1 MSDEKYIVVLMGG
14 ISPEREISLQSG
26 KAVVNALS
34 TDNKNVIKIIVN
46 DDMVNELDNYK
57 IDVAFIAL
65 HGYFGEDGGIQ
76 EVLENKGIPYT
87 GSETAASKLAM
98 NKVESKDAFR
108 RNNIPTPDYFTAST
122 EQNISEIAN
131 RVKSLKLPVITK
143 PVSNGSSIGIY
154 IIKEYI
160 PVSNG
165 SSIGIY
171 IIKEYIEITD
181 AIKYTGR
188 YSEEILVEECI
199 EGRELAISVLN
210 DKALPVIEIKT
221 ATGIYDYDAKYK
233 SDKTQYTVLASAD
246 KSSET
251 TLSHDV
257 YERVQDV
264 AVRAHNSLGCRTFSR
279 VDVILNKDDE
289 IYVLEVNTVPGFTER
304 SLLPKAAAAA
314 NISFS
319 ELCNTIVNAACEHTF
334 VPGQIARADIN
345 NQNIAKI

>member
-122 EQNISEIAN
+122 EQNISEIAK

-143 PVSNGSSIGIY
+143 
-154 IIKEYI
+154 

-334 VPGQIARADIN
+334 VSGQVARADIN
-345 NQNIAKI
+345 DQNIAKI

>member
-160 PVSNG
+160 
-165 SSIGIY
+165 
-171 IIKEYIEITD
+171 EITD

-314 NISFS
+314 NISFP
-319 ELCNTIVNAACEHTF
+319 ELCNAIVNAACEHTF
-334 VPGQIARADIN
+334 VSGQVARADIN
-345 NQNIAKI
+345 DQNIAKI

>member
-160 PVSNG
+160 
-165 SSIGIY
+165 
-171 IIKEYIEITD
+171 EITD

-304 SLLPKAAAAA
+304 SLLPKAASAA

-334 VPGQIARADIN
+334 VPGQVARADIN
-345 NQNIAKI
+345 DQNIAKI

>member
-143 PVSNGSSIGIY
+143 
-154 IIKEYI
+154 

-334 VPGQIARADIN
+334 VPGQISMT
-345 NQNIAKI
+345 KI

>member
-34 TDNKNVIKIIVN
+34 ADNKNVIKIIVN

-143 PVSNGSSIGIY
+143 
-154 IIKEYI
+154 

-334 VPGQIARADIN
+334 VPGQISMT
-345 NQNIAKI
+345 KI

>member
-26 KAVVNALS
+26 KAVVDALS
-34 TDNKNVIKIIVN
+34 MDNKNVIKIIVN

-57 IDVAFIAL
+57 IDVAFVAL

-76 EVLENKGIPYT
+76 EVLETKGIPYT
-87 GSETAASKLAM
+87 GSGTTASKLAM
-98 NKVESKDAFR
+98 NKVESKDVFR
-108 RNNIPTPDYFTAST
+108 RNNIPTPDYFTTST
-122 EQNISEIAN
+122 VQSMSEITN
-131 RVKSLKLPVITK
+131 SVKSLKLPVITK

-160 PVSNG
+160 E
-165 SSIGIY
+165 
-171 IIKEYIEITD
+171 IID
-181 AIKYTGR
+181 AIKHTGR

-233 SDKTQYTVLASAD
+233 SDQTQYTVLTSAD

-251 TLSHDV
+251 TLSHGV
-257 YERVQDV
+257 YERVQNL
-264 AVRAHNSLGCRTFSR
+264 AVRAHNSLGCRAFSR
-279 VDVILNKDDE
+279 VDMILNKDDE

-334 VPGQIARADIN
+334 VPGQISMT
-345 NQNIAKI
+345 KI

>member
-76 EVLENKGIPYT
+76 EVLENKGILYT

-143 PVSNGSSIGIY
+143 
-154 IIKEYI
+154 

-345 NQNIAKI
+345 DQNIAKI

>member
-143 PVSNGSSIGIY
+143 
-154 IIKEYI
+154 

-334 VPGQIARADIN
+334 VSGQVARADIN
-345 NQNIAKI
+345 DQNIAKI

>member
-143 PVSNGSSIGIY
+143 
-154 IIKEYI
+154 

-334 VPGQIARADIN
+334 VQGRLLGQISIT
-345 NQNIAKI
+345 KI

>member
-1 MSDEKYIVVLMGG
+1 MSEEKYIVVLMGG

-143 PVSNGSSIGIY
+143 
-154 IIKEYI
+154 

>member
-1 MSDEKYIVVLMGG
+1 MPDEKYIVVLMGG

-26 KAVVNALS
+26 KAIANALS
-34 TDNKNVIKIIVN
+34 RDNNNVIKIIVN

-76 EVLENKGIPYT
+76 GVLESKGIPYT
-87 GSETAASKLAM
+87 GSGITASKFAM

-108 RNNIPTPDYFTAST
+108 RNNILTPDSFTTST
-122 EQNISEIAN
+122 AQSISDITKS
-131 RVKSLKLPVITK
+131 VKNLKLPVITK

-160 PVSNG
+160 E
-165 SSIGIY
+165 
-171 IIKEYIEITD
+171 IKD
-181 AIKYTGR
+181 AIKHTGSC
-188 YSEEILVEECI
+188 SEEILVEECI
-199 EGRELAISVLN
+199 EGRELAVSVLN
-210 DKALPVIEIKT
+210 EIALPVIEIKT

-233 SDKTQYTVLASAD
+233 SDKTQYTVLTAAD

-251 TLSHDV
+251 TLSHGV
-257 YERVQDV
+257 YERVQEL

-279 VDVILNKDDE
+279 VDMILNKDDE
-289 IYVLEVNTVPGFTER
+289 IYVLEVNTIPGFTER

-319 ELCNTIVNAACEHTF
+319 ELCNAIVNDACKHAF
-334 VPGQIARADIN
+334 MSDQVIRAGIHDN
-345 NQNIAKI
+345 NIAEI

>member
-1 MSDEKYIVVLMGG
+1 MSEEKYIVVLMGG

-122 EQNISEIAN
+122 EQNISEIAK

-154 IIKEYI
+154 IIR
-160 PVSNG
+160 
-165 SSIGIY
+165 
-171 IIKEYIEITD
+171 EYIEITD

-334 VPGQIARADIN
+334 VPGQISMT
-345 NQNIAKI
+345 KI

>member
-1 MSDEKYIVVLMGG
+1 MSEEKYIVVLMGG

-143 PVSNGSSIGIY
+143 
-154 IIKEYI
+154 

-334 VPGQIARADIN
+334 VPGQVARADIN
-345 NQNIAKI
+345 DQNIAKI

>member
-14 ISPEREISLQSG
+14 ISSEREISLQSG
-26 KAVVNALS
+26 KAVANALLE
-34 TDNKNVIKIIVN
+34 DNNNVIKIIVN

-76 EVLENKGIPYT
+76 QVLESKGIPYT
-87 GSETAASKLAM
+87 GSGISASRLAM
-98 NKVESKDAFR
+98 NKVESKDIFR

-122 EQNISEIAN
+122 VQNISEITN
-131 RVKSLKLPVITK
+131 SVKNLKLPVITK
-143 PVSNGSSIGIY
+143 PVSNGSSIGIS

-160 PVSNG
+160 
-165 SSIGIY
+165 GI
-171 IIKEYIEITD
+171 ID
-181 AIKYTGR
+181 AIEHTGR

-199 EGRELAISVLN
+199 EGRELAVSVLN

-221 ATGIYDYDAKYK
+221 ATGLYDYDAKYK
-233 SDKTQYTVLASAD
+233 SDKTQYIVLKSAD
-246 KSSET
+246 ESSET

-257 YERVQDV
+257 YERVQEL

-279 VDVILNKDDE
+279 ADMILNKDDE
-289 IYVLEVNTVPGFTER
+289 IYVLEVNTIPGFTEK

-319 ELCNTIVNAACEHTF
+319 ELCNAIVNAACKHTSMTER
-334 VPGQIARADIN
+334 VIRAGIHDK
-345 NQNIAKI
+345 NIAKI